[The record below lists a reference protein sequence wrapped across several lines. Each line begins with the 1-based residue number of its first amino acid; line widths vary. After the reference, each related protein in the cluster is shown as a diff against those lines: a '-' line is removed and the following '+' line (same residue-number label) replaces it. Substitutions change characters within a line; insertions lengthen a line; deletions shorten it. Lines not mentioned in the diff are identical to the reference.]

1 MVSQIRCTA
10 IKREGGFN
18 LRKFVTNSTTLQQR
32 IDETEAEFVD
42 GYSDCNKT
50 KVEEEDK
57 TYTKNLLG
65 GRLRQSENEQK
76 ILGVT
81 WNFVNDEL
89 IFNLNELA
97 IQIKGTEPTKRKIVA
112 IATKFY
118 DPIGFVAPVIIRFKT
133 LFQELCTSKIEWGSA
148 L

>member
-1 MVSQIRCTA
+1 MSFGADDDDNAYELYMKSKHILR
-10 IKREGGFN
+10 KGGFN
-18 LRKFVTNSTTLQQR
+18 LRKFVTSSTTLQQR

-50 KVEEEDK
+50 RIEEEDK

-65 GRLRQSENEQK
+65 GRLRQSGNEQK

-81 WNFVNDEL
+81 WNFVNDEV
-89 IFNLNELA
+89 IFDLNELA

-112 IATKFY
+112 MATKFY
-118 DPIGFVAPVIIRFKT
+118 DSIGLVVPVIICFKT
-133 LFQELCTSKIEWGSA
+133 LF
-148 L
+148 